1 MKSKKVKELM
11 EWLEK
16 RVRYIDRPIDYCYF
30 DVLKLVEIAELEL
43 LGSPLLEQKIRE
55 FKRQ

>member
-55 FKRQ
+55 FKRP